1 MRMTP
6 AQKTAARAA
15 IVAAA
20 GRRFREAG
28 LSGIGIDA
36 LASASGQSSG
46 AIYAHFASKTEVF
59 EAVIAGGLERLI
71 KAIRQIESAA
81 AADPRGWAAVFAERY
96 LSAAHRDAVADSC
109 LLPSLG
115 VDVARSSEATRVMY
129 AKALDEIAVLLSGGC
144 VGPEQGRLGTARALL
159 ALVVGAIV
167 LSRAAL
173 GGARDDMLADARLA
187 ASRLLEP

>member
-6 AQKTAARAA
+6 AQKAAARAA

-28 LSGIGIDA
+28 LAGIGIDA
-36 LASASGQSSG
+36 LAAASGQSSG

-59 EAVIAGGLERLI
+59 EAVVSEGLERLI
-71 KAIRQIESAA
+71 KGICQIEDAA
-81 AADPRGWAAVFAERY
+81 GEDPRGWAAVFAERY
-96 LSAAHRDAVADSC
+96 LSAAHRDAVADGC
-109 LLPSLG
+109 LLPSLS
-115 VDVARSSEATRVMY
+115 VDVARSSEATRAMY
-129 AKALDEIAVLLSGGC
+129 AKALDEAAVLLAGGC
-144 VGPEQGRLGTARALL
+144 IGPEPARLGTARALL

-173 GGARDDMLADARLA
+173 GSASDDVLADARRA
-187 ASRLLEP
+187 ATRLLAT